1 MKIRVSNVTNSS
13 STSFC
18 IIGREFDASELIQN
32 EHFIKKIK
40 ELLPDY
46 VLDKDENNV
55 MSDLLYELKR
65 IHKEFSGYDSHS
77 QYGDDNVYFGKD
89 IHACDENKTIKEHK
103 EEVTKVFNDLFG
115 DKKNAEILTDGWYDG

>member
-18 IIGREFDASELIQN
+18 IIGRVFDENEIIEN

-40 ELLPDY
+40 ELLPGY
-46 VLDKDENNV
+46 VLDKDVVSN
-55 MSDLLYELKR
+55 LLYELKR
-65 IHKEFSGYDSHS
+65 KHKEFSGYNSYS

-103 EEVTKVFNDLFG
+103 EEVAKVFNNLFG